1 MLLGVMAL
9 IVALMAGTA
18 AAKQNGKGK
27 GNSGKGPAV
36 VTYNF
41 EGNLTEVDGSGPELD
56 GDGTYVL
63 VEVTGG
69 NRAGR
74 DAAEAYE
81 QAHPGEP
88 MSFVVDE
95 NTSVEVDDAEAT
107 LSDLAAGD
115 EVHVQTKTARGNAQF
130 VARKISVEHGED
142 GPDEEDTPAS

>member
-1 MLLGVMAL
+1 MLLAVMAL
-9 IVALMAGTA
+9 FVALMAGTA

-41 EGNLTEVDGSGPELD
+41 KGTLEEVDGDGPELD

-88 MSFVVDE
+88 MSFVVDQ
-95 NTSVEVDDAEAT
+95 NTDVEVDDTDAE
-107 LSDLAAGD
+107 LSDLSVGD
-115 EVHVQTKTARGNAQF
+115 EVHVQTKTAKGETQF
-130 VARKISVEHGED
+130 VARKLSAEHEED
-142 GPDEEDTPAS
+142 SSDEEATP